1 MEARE
6 AIVNSTIYWLFRLLC
21 RLDVKGMPRLPQSG
35 PGVIITNHTSNLEG
49 PLLYVM
55 MRPRPTIAM
64 AKAELWS
71 FFATRMLMEAW
82 KAIPLH
88 RGRLDRKAME
98 RSWKTLDEG
107 KFLCIAPEGKRSKDG
122 TLLRAL
128 PGATYFASERQV
140 PIYPIVNWG
149 CLGIGRELGHLRRP
163 VVGLRV
169 GYPFI
174 VKKPEGGKWTGETRQ
189 AMADEMMY
197 QLAAL
202 MPAELRGYYSDLS
215 KSTTHYLD
223 FQTPA
228 RA

>member
-1 MEARE
+1 MEVRE
-6 AIVNSTIYWLFRLLC
+6 RFANSVIYWLFRLLC
-21 RLDVKGMPRLPQSG
+21 RLDVKGLESLPQSG

-49 PLLYVM
+49 PLLYVL

-64 AKAELWS
+64 AKVELWD

-107 KFLCIAPEGKRSKDG
+107 KFLCIAPEGKRSKNG

-128 PGATYFASERQV
+128 PGATYFASERNV
-140 PIYPIVNWG
+140 PIYPLVNWG
-149 CLGIGRELGHLRRP
+149 CLGIGKSLAHLRRP

-169 GYPFI
+169 GRSFI
-174 VKKPEGGKWTGETRQ
+174 VKKPEDGKWTGETRQ

-202 MPAELRGYYSDLS
+202 LPASLRGYYWDLS
-215 KSTTHYLD
+215 KTTTHYLEFD
-223 FQTPA
+223 QQSRP
-228 RA
+228 

>member
-1 MEARE
+1 MELRE
-6 AIVNSTIYWLFRLLC
+6 RLVNSVIYWLFRLLC
-21 RLDVKGMPRLPQSG
+21 KLDVRGLARLPQAG

-49 PLLYVM
+49 PLLYVL
-55 MRPRPTIAM
+55 MRPRATIAM
-64 AKAELWS
+64 AKAELWG

-107 KFLCIAPEGKRSKDG
+107 KFLCIAPEGKRSKNG
-122 TLLRAL
+122 KLLRAL

-140 PIYPIVNWG
+140 PIYPLVNWG
-149 CLGIGRELGHLRRP
+149 CLGIGKSLSHLRRP

-169 GYPFI
+169 GHPFI

-189 AMADEMMY
+189 EMADEMMY

-202 MPAELRGYYSDLS
+202 LPAELRGYYWDLS
-215 KSTTHYLD
+215 KMTTQYLD
-223 FQTPA
+223 FNSSVQP
-228 RA
+228 

>member
-1 MEARE
+1 MQPRE
-6 AIVNSTIYWLFRLLC
+6 ALVNFVIFYLFRLLC
-21 RLDVKGMPRLPQSG
+21 RLDVQGMRRLPPVG

-64 AKAELWS
+64 AKAELWK
-71 FFATRMLMEAW
+71 FFATRMLMQAW

-88 RGRLDRKAME
+88 RGRLDRQAMA
-98 RSWKTLDEG
+98 RSWKVLDDR
-107 KFLCIAPEGKRSKDG
+107 KFLCIAPEGKRSKTG
-122 TLLRAL
+122 VLLRAL

-140 PIYPIVNWG
+140 PIYPIANWG
-149 CLGIGRELGHLRRP
+149 CQGIFGQLAHLRKP

-169 GYPFI
+169 GLPFI
-174 VKKPEGGKWTGETRQ
+174 VKRPEGGKWTSEARQ

-202 MPAELRGYYSDLS
+202 MPAALRGYYWDLS
-215 KSTTHYLD
+215 KTTTHYLD
-223 FQTPA
+223 FKTPA
-228 RA
+228 HS